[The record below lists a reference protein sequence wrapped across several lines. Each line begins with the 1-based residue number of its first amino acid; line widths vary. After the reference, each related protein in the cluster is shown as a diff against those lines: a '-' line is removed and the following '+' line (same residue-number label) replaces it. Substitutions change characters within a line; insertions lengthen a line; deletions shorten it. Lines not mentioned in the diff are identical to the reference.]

1 MKKKPAYSKR
11 YQKEEP
17 NKKAIIWVSSIAGAF
32 IVLMILLL
40 IFM

>member
-1 MKKKPAYSKR
+1 MNKKPNYAKR

-32 IVLMILLL
+32 VILMILLL
-40 IFM
+40 IFF